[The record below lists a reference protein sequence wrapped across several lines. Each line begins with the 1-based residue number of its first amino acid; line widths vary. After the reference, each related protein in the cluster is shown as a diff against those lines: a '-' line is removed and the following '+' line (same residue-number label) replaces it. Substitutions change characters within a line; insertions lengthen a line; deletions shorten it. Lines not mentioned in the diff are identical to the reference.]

1 MIRTIIVDDD
11 QKPRMLLRKALRQ
24 YFPRIEVIA
33 EAQNVDGAIES
44 IRTLRPDLVFLDVDL
59 TYGTGFDVL
68 DALDKPDD
76 PDIAVIFVTAFAEY
90 AIKAIEY
97 SAVGY
102 IMKPIDNEELQRKV
116 QKTLER
122 LFPTTSFVDMTV
134 DMAPSQQHKLS
145 ASHVFSAVTPDATA
159 TKPASRALPSWIQH
173 PLADKITLPSTRGKQ
188 LVALKDILYCEAQS
202 NYTEFHL
209 LGGTCIT
216 VAKTLKEYEVQLLPK
231 GFFRIHRSYL
241 INVAHLREVVR
252 EGNSLFVRLQGVQKS
267 FSVARMFHESLFD
280 MLP

>member
-1 MIRTIIVDDD
+1 MTIRTIIVDDD
-11 QKPRMLLRKALRQ
+11 QKPRALLHKALRQ
-24 YFPRIEVIA
+24 HFPHVEVIA
-33 EAQNVDGAIES
+33 ECHSVDTAVEAI
-44 IRTLRPDLVFLDVDL
+44 RRLRPDLVFLDVDL

-68 DALDKPDD
+68 DALDKHED

-102 IMKPIDNEELQRKV
+102 IMKPINNEEFQRKV

-122 LFPTTSFVDMTV
+122 LFPATTSAEPTIHELPKPLTSE
-134 DMAPSQQHKLS
+134 ALH
-145 ASHVFSAVTPDATA
+145 ATESHAVEP
-159 TKPASRALPSWIQH
+159 KPVTRAFPVWTQH

-188 LVALKDILYCEAQS
+188 LVALKDVLYCEAQS

-209 LGGTCIT
+209 AGGTCIT
-216 VAKTLKEYEVQLLPK
+216 VAKTLKEYEAQLLPK
-231 GFFRIHRSYL
+231 GFFRIHRSHL
-241 INVAHLREVVR
+241 INIAHLREVVR
-252 EGNSLFVRLQGVQKS
+252 EGNSLFVRLQGVQRS